1 MRGQVLHGDAW
12 CTTLYT
18 GIINTTK
25 IVLSAP
31 LPRVYQDA
39 GNGKAQPV
47 VPGNRPPGLI
57 GGEFNAEELGRVSKE
72 TVRDV
77 VPCTCC
83 HLVLR
88 VRSWTRRCLP
98 P

>member
-1 MRGQVLHGDAW
+1 MCGTGA
-12 CTTLYT
+12 CTCILTHT
-18 GIINTTK
+18 VHTPGMINTTK

-72 TVRDV
+72 TVWLDDAG
-77 VPCTCC
+77 
-83 HLVLR
+83 
-88 VRSWTRRCLP
+88 
-98 P
+98 

>member
-1 MRGQVLHGDAW
+1 M
-12 CTTLYT
+12 
-18 GIINTTK
+18 INTTK

-72 TVRDV
+72 TVRWVRGV
-77 VPCTCC
+77 VG
-83 HLVLR
+83 VQ
-88 VRSWTRRCLP
+88 
-98 P
+98 

>member
-1 MRGQVLHGDAW
+1 MVI
-12 CTTLYT
+12 TTCCVVVVGSTNTCSKQHT
-18 GIINTTK
+18 GMINTTK

-72 TVRDV
+72 TVRWVRGV
-77 VPCTCC
+77 VG
-83 HLVLR
+83 VQ
-88 VRSWTRRCLP
+88 
-98 P
+98 